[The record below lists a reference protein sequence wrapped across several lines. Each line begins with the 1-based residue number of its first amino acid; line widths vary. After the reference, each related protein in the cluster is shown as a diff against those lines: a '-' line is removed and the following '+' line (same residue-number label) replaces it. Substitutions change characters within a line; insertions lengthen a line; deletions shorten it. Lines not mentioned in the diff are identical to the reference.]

1 MTCPTPIV
9 KVKGCCRSKLES
21 NFFPGTKH
29 LWKGNEKLS
38 VSNQESQLP
47 QSPNCGHVYGFPL
60 KQATKS
66 NPPFAIAAVRCY
78 AAKWDDCTGADSI
91 LKVNLEF
98 NNLDSPP
105 ALSRAMQQS
114 FLKRGHWTG
123 FWHTNNWSA
132 RKVKVTQKIHL
143 SVKSNPQKNFVPK
156 YLFLFVVA
164 QWPVGGTQSCAQ
176 NTTALRD
183 EKGWLTVSG
192 QFLKHAATFKISFKH
207 GPGWKS
213 WTLTPSELMTMTMT
227 FRETFTFT

>member
-47 QSPNCGHVYGFPL
+47 QSPNCGHFYGFPL

-114 FLKRGHWTG
+114 FLKLGHWTG
-123 FWHTNNWSA
+123 FWHQHYCNWPA
-132 RKVKVTQKIHL
+132 RKVKVTQKIHI

-156 YLFLFVVA
+156 YLFLFVAA

-192 QFLKHAATFKISFKH
+192 QFKTCCNFQDKF
-207 GPGWKS
+207 
-213 WTLTPSELMTMTMT
+213 
-227 FRETFTFT
+227 